1 MSVDLDSLRGNPDI
15 VARNPDLFTEPVE
28 KPSKPRKYRN
38 TPTFFQ
44 GREDASAKEA
54 KRAQELDLME
64 KAGEIAGWIPQWPFC
79 LAGGIKYV
87 ADFVVL
93 QNDGRWRA
101 EDVKSAAT
109 RRIAA
114 YRMKRRLFRE
124 RFKGMEIQEV

>member
-1 MSVDLDSLRGNPDI
+1 MILDLSSL
-15 VARNPDLFTEPVE
+15 AANPDLVRLNPELLQEPAKKE
-28 KPSKPRKYRN
+28 TRRKYGN
-38 TPTFFQ
+38 EPTEYA
-44 GREDASAKEA
+44 GRQYASAREA
-54 KRAQELDLME
+54 KRAQELDLM
-64 KAGEIAGWIPQWPFC
+64 KRAGEIAGWIPQYPFL

-124 RFKGMEIQEV
+124 RFKGMEIIEC